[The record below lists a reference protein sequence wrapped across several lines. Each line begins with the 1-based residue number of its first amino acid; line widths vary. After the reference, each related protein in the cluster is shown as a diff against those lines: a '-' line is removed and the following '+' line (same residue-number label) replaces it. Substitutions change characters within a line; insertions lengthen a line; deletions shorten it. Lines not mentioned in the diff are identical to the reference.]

1 MNITIQ
7 EKDGNRVALLEGRF
21 DTASTPEAE
30 KALQPL
36 YSSEN
41 QKIILDCTGLTYISS
56 SGLRIFLSVLKTTKD
71 KGCQV
76 YLSGLNNDLRHIF
89 TMTGFI
95 NLFRLLD

>member
-21 DTASTPEAE
+21 DTAATPEAE

-41 QKIILDCTGLTYISS
+41 QKIILDCAGLTYIS
-56 SGLRIFLSVLKTTKD
+56 
-71 KGCQV
+71 
-76 YLSGLNNDLRHIF
+76 
-89 TMTGFI
+89 
-95 NLFRLLD
+95 

>member
-7 EKDGNRVALLEGRF
+7 EKDGKRVALLEGRF

-30 KALQPL
+30 EALQPL

-41 QKIILDCTGLTYISS
+41 QDIILDCSELTYISS

-76 YLSGLNNDLRHIF
+76 YLSGLSNDIRHIF